1 MPAREGATYNPATQ
15 EATGGTKADHKH
27 HVSVRQPTDRALL
40 VCIYEQNRQIC
51 QVRAD
56 WWCQSLEGNTMVS
69 NDHEA
74 IIGAN
79 IFKDILAGVRDIVGG
94 RSGAYEDALRSAREE
109 ALREMIEEA
118 MANSR

>member
-1 MPAREGATYNPATQ
+1 MITTTTNNIDGRKVAQYLGIV
-15 EATGGTKADHKH
+15 TG
-27 HVSVRQPTDRALL
+27 
-40 VCIYEQNRQIC
+40 
-51 QVRAD
+51 
-56 WWCQSLEGNTMVS
+56 
-69 NDHEA
+69 EA

-118 MANSR
+118 RGRGADAVIGVDIDYEVLGKTGGMLMVTSAGTAVKLE